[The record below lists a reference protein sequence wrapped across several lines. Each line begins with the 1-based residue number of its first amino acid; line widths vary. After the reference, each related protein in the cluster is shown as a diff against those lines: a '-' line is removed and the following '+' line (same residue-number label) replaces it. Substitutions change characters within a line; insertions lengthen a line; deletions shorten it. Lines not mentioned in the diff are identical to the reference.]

1 MTEDKYANLRR
12 WFAGDD
18 SSLSPTAQWKL
29 VEDLLSEY
37 DNLREAL
44 EKFAY
49 LYSNDC
55 AEDLQKWIRKTARV
69 ALSGNVPSPEGE
81 R

>member
-12 WFAGDD
+12 WFAGDG

-44 EKFAY
+44 EKLVYF
-49 LYSNDC
+49 YSNNC
-55 AEDLQKWIRKTARV
+55 AED
-69 ALSGNVPSPEGE
+69 
-81 R
+81 